1 MISKFKVTSPGGN
14 ETRSARLSV
23 IELPFAPTNI
33 KSERLDTVTQR
44 AINVSWTPG
53 FDGNSPIL
61 KFIVQRRE
69 VPELG
74 MLKLHNC
81 LLSFN
86 VLNDFIESF
95 IGPIPDPLLNWV
107 TELSNVSA
115 DQRWVLLTSLKAASV
130 YQFRVSAVNSVGEG
144 SPSEPSN
151 VIKLPQEG
159 TTFFFRFDFDFT
171 TSFTFTSTQWT
182 SSWFRRFSS
191 IIIGNYHTMATS
203 NGRT

>member
-1 MISKFKVTSPGGN
+1 M
-14 ETRSARLSV
+14 
-23 IELPFAPTNI
+23 PFAPTNI
-33 KSERLDTVTQR
+33 NSERLDTVTQR

-74 MLKLHNC
+74 TLKFVNRFFFT
-81 LLSFN
+81 FN
-86 VLNDFIESF
+86 VLNEFIESF

-159 TTFFFRFDFDFT
+159 KTFANT
-171 TSFTFTSTQWT
+171 NKQ
-182 SSWFRRFSS
+182 
-191 IIIGNYHTMATS
+191 ILIV
-203 NGRT
+203 

>member
-1 MISKFKVTSPGGN
+1 M
-14 ETRSARLSV
+14 

-53 FDGNSPIL
+53 FDGNSPIF

-74 MLKLHNC
+74 ELKFCC
-81 LLSFN
+81 LFLPFN
-86 VLNDFIESF
+86 FLNEFIESF

-159 TTFFFRFDFDFT
+159 KKIF
-171 TSFTFTSTQWT
+171 
-182 SSWFRRFSS
+182 
-191 IIIGNYHTMATS
+191 
-203 NGRT
+203 